1 MYEDLPPVRGAA
13 ALRHC
18 WRRIGP
24 GEDAGI
30 VAETNGLIIGC
41 VKARF
46 NEGEKRFFMMESK
59 LFASF
64 NARESTET
72 LPQLCISLL
81 ASQQNS
87 WPQLVDGYTALKTVR
102 VRDVRC
108 SGYSVLLQF
117 NPRRIVSSGA
127 EVGPD
132 SIRRRKCFLCFK
144 NLPAEQKG
152 VLYKNKFL
160 VLCNPA
166 PILDR
171 HYTIAHVRHTPQQ
184 FAGFVRAFL
193 EFAKDLSPTF
203 TVFYNGPKCGAS
215 APDHMHFQAGPTGA
229 IPIEIESGI
238 GSRRQARRTLDDVS
252 VYCLNGLGRQV
263 IVLEGEGVDN
273 VESVVSRL
281 IASMKTVIGISEEPM
296 LNALCSYAN
305 GSWRLIVFPR
315 RRHRPDVYFKEGDD
329 KVLISPASMD
339 LGGLV
344 VTPVEKDFNTVDAP
358 MIETIFN
365 EVSLDENKVDRIL
378 DAL

>member
-1 MYEDLPPVRGAA
+1 MLEDLPAVRGVAV
-13 ALRHC
+13 LRHC
-18 WRRIGP
+18 RRRITP
-24 GEDAGI
+24 GRVTGF
-30 VAETNGLIIGC
+30 VAERNGSIVGC
-41 VKARF
+41 VMARF
-46 NEGEKRFFMMESK
+46 NEGEKRFFMIESR

-72 LPQLCISLL
+72 LPQLCMLL
-81 ASQQNS
+81 LTNQQNS
-87 WPQLVDGYTALKTVR
+87 WPQLIDGYAALKTVR

-108 SGYSVLLQF
+108 SGYSVFLQF
-117 NPRRIVSSGA
+117 NPQRIVSSSA

-132 SIRRRKCFLCFK
+132 SIRRRKCFLCLE

-152 VLYKNKFL
+152 VLYKNEFL
-160 VLCNPA
+160 LLCNPA

-171 HYTIAHVRHTPQQ
+171 HYTIAHVRHVPQQ
-184 FAGFVRAFL
+184 IDGFVRTFL
-193 EFAKDLSPTF
+193 ELAKDLSPSF

-229 IPIEIESGI
+229 IPIEMESGI
-238 GSRRQARRTLDDVS
+238 ESRRQVWKTLDDVA
-252 VYCLNGLGRQV
+252 VYSLNGLGRQV
-263 IVLEGEGVDN
+263 IVLEGEGVDD
-273 VESVVSRL
+273 VESVVRRL
-281 IASMKTVIGISEEPM
+281 IATMKSVIGIPEEPM

-315 RRHRPDVYFKEGDD
+315 RRHRPKVYFKEGND
-329 KVLISPASMD
+329 KVLISPASVD

-358 MIETIFN
+358 MIEAIFS
-365 EVSLDENKVDRIL
+365 EVSLEKNRVDRIL

>member
-1 MYEDLPPVRGAA
+1 MYEGLPPVRGDA
-13 ALRHC
+13 ALQHCRRHV
-18 WRRIGP
+18 GP
-24 GEDAGI
+24 ARDTGI
-30 VAETNGLIIGC
+30 VTWTDGLITGC

-46 NEGEKRFFMMESK
+46 NEGEKRFFMIESK

-64 NARESTET
+64 NPRESTEA

-81 ASQQNS
+81 TSQQNS
-87 WPQLVDGYTALKTVR
+87 WPQLIDGYTALETVR
-102 VRDVRC
+102 VRHIRC

-117 NPRRIVSSGA
+117 NPQRIVSSAA

-132 SIRRRKCFLCFK
+132 SIRGRRCFLCLK
-144 NLPAEQKG
+144 NLPEEQKG
-152 VLYKNKFL
+152 VLYRNEFL

-171 HYTIAHVRHTPQQ
+171 HYTIAHIRHTPQQ
-184 FAGFVRAFL
+184 IEGFVRTFL
-193 EFAKDLSPTF
+193 EFAKDLSPSF
-203 TVFYNGPKCGAS
+203 TVFYNGPRCGAS

-229 IPIEIESGI
+229 IPIEVESGI
-238 GSRRQARRTLDDVS
+238 ESRRLARRTLDDVALYS
-252 VYCLNGLGRQV
+252 LIGLGREV
-263 IVLEGEGVDN
+263 IVLEGDGVDN

-305 GSWRLIVFPR
+305 GLWRLIVFPR

-329 KVLISPASMD
+329 KVLISPASID

-344 VTPVEKDFNTVDAP
+344 VTPVENDFNTVDAP
-358 MIETIFN
+358 MIESIFN
-365 EVSLDENKVDRIL
+365 EVSLDKDRVDRIL